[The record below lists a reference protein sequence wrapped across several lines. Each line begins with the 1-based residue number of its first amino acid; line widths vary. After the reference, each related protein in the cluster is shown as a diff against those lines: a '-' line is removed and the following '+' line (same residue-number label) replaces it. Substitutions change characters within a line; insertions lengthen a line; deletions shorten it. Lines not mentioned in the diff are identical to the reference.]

1 MKPNDGKCHLNSQG
15 MYTHSSLQ
23 DYPSISQ
30 INLKVKEKGINII
43 FAVTEEQVS
52 VYEKLKTHIEGASS
66 GKLSN
71 DSSNIVEL
79 VKQQY
84 EVLYL
89 KFFVFFC
96 YCIFLQEI
104 SSTVEM
110 KHEAASF
117 ININYF
123 TRCQAGELQNTNK
136 CGNIKV
142 RY

>member
-1 MKPNDGKCHLNSQG
+1 

-52 VYEKLKTHIEGASS
+52 VYERLKTHIEGASS

-84 EVLYL
+84 EVYIY
-89 KFFVFFC
+89 FV
-96 YCIFLQEI
+96 I
-104 SSTVEM
+104 S
-110 KHEAASF
+110 
-117 ININYF
+117 
-123 TRCQAGELQNTNK
+123 
-136 CGNIKV
+136 
-142 RY
+142 